1 MENFLKERL
10 GYSEVVRSGRG
21 GGGCISQGEVYL
33 TDRGSIY
40 VKENARPGSREMF
53 EGELASLERMRATG
67 TVRVP
72 RGVAVLERPTGPG
85 YLLVME
91 YLHLRRCSNQAQL
104 GRDLA
109 SLHLH
114 NTTASPHTHH
124 RFGFDVETCCGFLP
138 QGNGWT
144 DNWVTFYTEKVRA
157 PVMI

>member
-1 MENFLKERL
+1 METFLKER
-10 GYSEVVRSGRG
+10 
-21 GGGCISQGEVYL
+21 
-33 TDRGSIY
+33 
-40 VKENARPGSREMF
+40 
-53 EGELASLERMRATG
+53 ASLERMRATG

-91 YLHLRRCSNQAQL
+91 YLHLRRCSNQAEL
-104 GRDLA
+104 GRALA